1 MSVDE
6 CVRLLEA
13 DASERRTSHYEP
25 APALSEDNNNV
36 CNFNMN
42 ELPEELLAQIVSHVE
57 QQHGLA
63 GLCRMNR
70 RLNRIATPVLY
81 AQYHTSYASTPSR
94 YLSTLLRRPDLAN
107 RVKSLR
113 WDYSTLA
120 KHRISVF
127 DSSDIQDALRA
138 FEYPI
143 STFAT
148 KCADGIKDS
157 GGNGEVTD
165 AFLTTAL
172 LHMPNLQEIEVID
185 KWYGDDVR
193 STRRWLHPIRMKV
206 PYGFH
211 HLRSASVTMACMQ
224 FDDVIVLMRL
234 PSLRQLQL
242 CALVE
247 PEVRAVGLGIPP
259 EPFSNVD
266 NLSFRSC
273 RLNWKTVAWMM
284 APCKVIRCFSYVSF
298 NLALLRLSTPSDLQE
313 LKTTLDKFKEVLEYL
328 DIEVDVLVSSGE
340 NHGEIG
346 SFADYPQLS
355 HQRVWLNPFK
365 PYRELGLLTP

>member
-1 MSVDE
+1 MTDWMES
-6 CVRLLEA
+6 
-13 DASERRTSHYEP
+13 
-25 APALSEDNNNV
+25 
-36 CNFNMN
+36 
-42 ELPEELLAQIVSHVE
+42 LPEELLVQIVLHVE

-81 AQYHTSYASTPSR
+81 ERYRTSYASIPSR
-94 YLSTLLRRPDLAN
+94 YLATLIQRPDLAR

-120 KHRISVF
+120 KDKISVF
-127 DSSDIQDALRA
+127 DSNDIRQALRA
-138 FEYPI
+138 FEYPV
-143 STFAT
+143 STIANR
-148 KCADGIKDS
+148 CAEAIEGSK
-157 GGNGEVTD
+157 GNGELTD
-165 AFLTTAL
+165 AFFASAL
-172 LHMPNLQEIEVID
+172 LHTPNVEALEVID

-193 STRRWLHPIRMKV
+193 STRRWIDPIRMKV
-206 PYGFH
+206 PHGFH

-224 FDDVIVLMRL
+224 FDDVIILMRL
-234 PSLRQLQL
+234 PSLRGLQL
-242 CALVE
+242 CSLVE

-259 EPFSNVD
+259 RPFSNVD
-266 NLSFRSC
+266 DLSFRSC

-284 APCKVIRCFSYVSF
+284 APCKVLRCFSYVSF
-298 NLALLRLSTPSDLQE
+298 NLALLRLSTPADLQE
-313 LKTTLDKFKEVLEYL
+313 LKSTLDSHKIALEYL

-340 NHGEIG
+340 DHGEIG
-346 SFADYPQLS
+346 SFAAYPQLT

>member
-1 MSVDE
+1 
-6 CVRLLEA
+6 
-13 DASERRTSHYEP
+13 
-25 APALSEDNNNV
+25 
-36 CNFNMN
+36 MN
-42 ELPEELLAQIVSHVE
+42 DLPEELLVQIVLHVE
-57 QQHGLA
+57 QQQGLA

-81 AQYHTSYASTPSR
+81 MQYHTSYASTPSR
-94 YLSTLLRRPDLAN
+94 YLSTLLKRPDLATY
-107 RVKSLR
+107 VKNLR

-127 DSSDIQDALRA
+127 DSSDIQAALRA

-143 STFAT
+143 STFAGR
-148 KCADGIKDS
+148 CADGIEQS

-165 AFLTTAL
+165 SFLTTVL
-172 LHMPNLQEIEVID
+172 LHTPNVQEIEIID

-193 STRRWLHPIRMKV
+193 STRRWLNPIRMKV
-206 PYGFH
+206 PHGFH
-211 HLRSASVTMACMQ
+211 HLKSASVTMACMQ
-224 FDDVIVLMRL
+224 FDDVIILMRL

-242 CALVE
+242 CSLVE

-259 EPFSNVD
+259 QPFSNVD
-266 NLSFRSC
+266 DLSFRSC
-273 RLNWKTVAWMM
+273 RLNWKTVAWTM
-284 APCKVIRCFSYVSF
+284 APSKALRCFSYVSF

-313 LKTTLDKFKEVLEYL
+313 LKSTLDKHRDTLEYL

-346 SFADYPQLS
+346 SFAGYSQLK